1 MGTITDRQQ
10 ISNIKRRHCT
20 NQRQPGNQV
29 NRKEVYQAEN
39 TMNYSTVVLVLS
51 LVILA
56 VCVMQGDAGNRGGPG
71 RRGKRGDM
79 GDMFE
84 YVIGA
89 FQDEMEKK
97 FDLKW

>member
-29 NRKEVYQAEN
+29 NRKEVYQAEK

-56 VCVMQGDAGNRGGPG
+56 VCIMQSDAAGSRKG
-71 RRGKRGDM
+71 RNPPGDM
-79 GDMFE
+79 RAMFDYAISAVKDELEKIRFDM
-84 YVIGA
+84 
-89 FQDEMEKK
+89 
-97 FDLKW
+97 KW